1 MVKQRRHYQNKP
13 IYYNIFQKHFLAIT
27 VTKSLRVNHKQLS
40 WTRLSFIQMQTKKKS
55 SKLFFISQAKL
66 VCPLGYSTSVPRKT
80 LLLSRF
86 SFVKYLDSLTLGVLL
101 K

>member
-1 MVKQRRHYQNKP
+1 MLKQRRHYQNKP
-13 IYYNIFQKHFLAIT
+13 IYYNIFQKRFLSIT
-27 VTKSLRVNHKQLS
+27 VANSLQLNHKQLS
-40 WTRLSFIQMQTKKKS
+40 WIRLSFIQTQTKKKS

-66 VCPLGYSTSVPRKT
+66 ACPLGYSTSVPRKA

-86 SFVKYLDSLTLGVLL
+86 SFIKYLDSLTLGVLL